1 MMKKQIAAIVLG
13 VSVAGG
19 VGTGVLA
26 NALTTKTP
34 AAAAPDNATTHTPKP
49 TSTKAH
55 VTTTPTAKATTAKP
69 AVKPASPSDLVIA
82 PGRVGAARV
91 GMSKQAALATGL
103 FDADTPP
110 PVEGCAVLPLTWKKP
125 YFDMLDVMTLG
136 NGEIASIGVRGK
148 LIRTKSGLGVG
159 STYAQVRAAIE
170 DKTPVE
176 AGYSQSGLY
185 EYDPQAGGWIGYLFN
200 PPVDELKAS
209 TPVSFIEVTKGE
221 QPGLMRD
228 GC

>member
-34 AAAAPDNATTHTPKP
+34 AAAAPDHATTTTPKP
-49 TSTKAH
+49 TATKPSA
-55 VTTTPTAKATTAKP
+55 TTPTAKATTANP
-69 AVKPASPSDLVIA
+69 TVKPASPSTLVIA

-103 FDADTPP
+103 FNADTPP
-110 PVEGCAVLPLTWKKP
+110 PVEGCPVLPLTWKKA
-125 YFDMLDVMTLG
+125 YADMLDVTTLG

-148 LIRTKSGLGVG
+148 LPRTKSGLGVG

-200 PPVDELKAS
+200 PPVDQLKAS
-209 TPVSFIEVTKGE
+209 TPVTFIEVTKGE